1 MATTTITHLAHTLA
15 VIGGRGGL
23 VQLLGGD
30 QQLVLALL
38 QVLLQAL
45 HPPAQSKQSVL
56 SFNSSKLP

>member
-1 MATTTITHLAHTLA
+1 MNIGHMAATSSSTDLAHTLA
-15 VIGGRGGL
+15 VVGGRGGL

-45 HPPAQSKQSVL
+45 HS
-56 SFNSSKLP
+56 LPCTLDLL